1 MAMYGVDCEE
11 STLGQDVAKDSRS
24 YFGHL
29 LNQGL
34 CWVGYRTVSAVDGMV
49 FSVLDIGRILVPCL
63 FHGLLLYVKK
73 AFLEYL

>member
-29 LNQGL
+29 LNQGSCRDL
-34 CWVGYRTVSAVDGMV
+34 YGFFCTSRWYLWY
-49 FSVLDIGRILVPCL
+49 FSFRILD
-63 FHGLLLYVKK
+63 
-73 AFLEYL
+73 EY

>member
-29 LNQGL
+29 LNQGS
-34 CWVGYRTVSAVDGMV
+34 CWIGYRTVSVVDGLV
-49 FSVLDIGRILVPCL
+49 CSVLDNGQI
-63 FHGLLLYVKK
+63 
-73 AFLEYL
+73 